1 MVAEQTA
8 LIETLRAEVAALRRQ
23 AGRDCLLTE
32 LPDVAA
38 AQEASRPRGPI
49 VAVPETSRL
58 PGRGCHIASLIATE
72 TGHTVLNH
80 LPSFS
85 SLPIFD
91 ISRSG
96 P

>member
-1 MVAEQTA
+1 LQ
-8 LIETLRAEVAALRRQ
+8 
-23 AGRDCLLTE
+23 
-32 LPDVAA
+32 
-38 AQEASRPRGPI
+38 PI

-91 ISRSG
+91 ISRGG